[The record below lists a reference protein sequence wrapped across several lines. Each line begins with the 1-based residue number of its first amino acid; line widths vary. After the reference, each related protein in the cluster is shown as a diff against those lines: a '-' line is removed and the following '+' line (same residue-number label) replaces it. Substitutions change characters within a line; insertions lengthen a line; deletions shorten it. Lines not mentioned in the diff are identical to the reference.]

1 MRNRVWVLFTVM
13 LAGFAFLSCG
23 DGGDSGDDTDS
34 EGEMPVITSLSADPS
49 TVEIGQT
56 SVLSCTAS
64 DADGDAISY
73 SWQGTGGTISG
84 SGASVTWTAPATVAT
99 YSLTCYVS
107 DGEGTVSDSI
117 SVSTYET
124 PTPGAMVSVQGGTFD
139 MTDYSYNQAGDTVS
153 VTVSDF
159 SIGKYPVTQKE
170 WSDII
175 GSNPS
180 SGNGIGDNLPVYN
193 LSWFEI
199 LKYCNMRSVAEGLT
213 PCYSI
218 AGSTDVLDWP
228 VLPNFSSDISFPVW
242 NAVVCNWSADGYRL
256 PTEAEWEYAARGGLN
271 WTDDYTYSGSD
282 IIDEIAWYSQNSN
295 NLAHA
300 IGTKLPNQ
308 LGIYD
313 MSGNLYEF
321 CWDWYAPYTD
331 NVTDPL
337 GPASGDMRMVRGGS
351 WMSIEENCVVSGRY
365 REYPV
370 SITNYN
376 GFRIVTRP

>member
-1 MRNRVWVLFTVM
+1 M
-13 LAGFAFLSCG
+13 
-23 DGGDSGDDTDS
+23 
-34 EGEMPVITSLSADPS
+34 TS
-49 TVEIGQT
+49 
-56 SVLSCTAS
+56 
-64 DADGDAISY
+64 
-73 SWQGTGGTISG
+73 
-84 SGASVTWTAPATVAT
+84 
-99 YSLTCYVS
+99 
-107 DGEGTVSDSI
+107 
-117 SVSTYET
+117 
-124 PTPGAMVSVQGGTFD
+124 
-139 MTDYSYNQAGDTVS
+139 
-153 VTVSDF
+153 
-159 SIGKYPVTQKE
+159 
-170 WSDII
+170 
-175 GSNPS
+175 
-180 SGNGIGDNLPVYN
+180 
-193 LSWFEI
+193 
-199 LKYCNMRSVAEGLT
+199 
-213 PCYSI
+213 
-218 AGSTDVLDWP
+218 
-228 VLPNFSSDISFPVW
+228 LPNFSSDASFPVW

-282 IIDEIAWYSQNSN
+282 IIGEIAWYSQNSN

-370 SITNYN
+370 SFYNYN